1 MKRSL
6 NEIKAV
12 STSHDVGLKRV
23 LLAANESGCSL
34 TQIAVTDLKV
44 GEVAQAHI
52 HPDMQE
58 GFYVLEGDL
67 DVKLD
72 DEVLHCSKDDFV
84 YVKSLTSH
92 ELRAV
97 TDVRIM
103 TIGCV
108 IESQR
113 SKLYPLLFEPNLH
126 EIVWGGNKLTAWKG
140 LAAKDHIGESWEV
153 SCVESSPS
161 VIANG
166 TWTGYTLKEV
176 IKKHPEAILG
186 REVSKRYSG
195 ELPLLVKFID
205 ARKDLSIQVHPDD
218 EMAKRLHDKNGKSEM
233 WYVLDAEPGAYLY
246 SGFKEEL
253 SAEDYKRKV
262 ADGTIVE
269 SLAKHEV
276 KAGDVFYLPAG
287 RVHAICSGILLAE
300 VQQSSDVTYRIYDY
314 NRPGLDGK
322 PRELHT
328 ELAAEALNYQVE
340 KEYRTEY
347 SNENN
352 HANSVIESPFFS
364 VRVTEFSD
372 TFHRNLI
379 KYDSFVISMC
389 LKGDCK
395 IKIRSTGDEVVLR
408 EGYSCLIP
416 AAIADY
422 DITPLKGNSKVLDA
436 YIDNMDRSL
445 LNKVSRFL
453 HISTK

>member
-1 MKRSL
+1 MKKSL
-6 NEIKAV
+6 NDIKPV
-12 STSHDVGLKRV
+12 VTSHDVGQKRV

-34 TQIAVTDLKV
+34 TQIAVTDLKA
-44 GEVAQAHI
+44 GDVAEAHI

-58 GFYVLEGDL
+58 GFYVLSGEL

-72 DEVLHCSKDDFV
+72 DEVQHCTKDDFV
-84 YVKSLTSH
+84 YVKSCTSH

-103 TIGCV
+103 TMGCV
-108 IESQR
+108 VESQR

-126 EIVWGGNKLTAWKG
+126 EVVWGGKKLTRWKG
-140 LAAKDHIGESWEV
+140 LAAKSHIGESWEV

-166 TWTGYTLKEV
+166 TWTGYTLNEV
-176 IKKHPEAILG
+176 IREYPEAILG
-186 REVSKRYSG
+186 HVVSERYGG

-205 ARKDLSIQVHPDD
+205 AQKDLSVQVHPDD
-218 EMAKRLHDKNGKSEM
+218 KMAARLHGKNGKSEM

-246 SGFKEEL
+246 SGFKEKLTPE
-253 SAEDYKRKV
+253 AYKRKV
-262 ADGTIVE
+262 ADGSIVE

-328 ELAAEALNYQVE
+328 ELAAEALNFQVE
-340 KEYRTEY
+340 DEYRTEY
-347 SNENN
+347 SSESNR
-352 HANSVIESPFFS
+352 ANRVIESPYFS

-372 TFHRNLI
+372 SFHRNLI

-395 IKIRSTGDEVVLR
+395 IKIRSTGDEIVLR

-422 DITPLKGNSKVLDA
+422 DVTPVRGSSKVLDA
-436 YIDNMDRSL
+436 YINNMDRSL
-445 LNKVSRFL
+445 IHKVSRFL
-453 HISTK
+453 HIST

>member
-1 MKRSL
+1 
-6 NEIKAV
+6 
-12 STSHDVGLKRV
+12 
-23 LLAANESGCSL
+23 
-34 TQIAVTDLKV
+34 
-44 GEVAQAHI
+44 
-52 HPDMQE
+52 MQE
-58 GFYVLEGDL
+58 GFYVLSGNL

-72 DEVLHCSKDDFV
+72 DEVQHCTKDDFV
-84 YVKSLTSH
+84 YVRSCTSH
-92 ELRAV
+92 ELRAI

-113 SKLYPLLFEPNLH
+113 MKLYPFLFEPNLH
-126 EIVWGGNKLTAWKG
+126 EVVWGGRKLTEWKG
-140 LAAKDHIGESWEV
+140 FAVKDHIGESWEV

-166 TWTGYTLKEV
+166 TWTGYTLAEV
-176 IKKHPEAILG
+176 IKRRPEAILG
-186 REVSKRYSG
+186 REVSKRYGG

-218 EMAKRLHDKNGKSEM
+218 EMAARLHGKNGKSEM
-233 WYVLDAEPGAYLY
+233 WYVLAAEPGAYLY

-253 SAEDYKRKV
+253 SPEEYKRKV
-262 ADGTIVE
+262 ADGSIVE
-269 SLAKHEV
+269 SLARHEV

-347 SNENN
+347 STENN
-352 HANSVIESPFFS
+352 RANSVVESPYFS
-364 VRVTEFSD
+364 VKVTEFSD
-372 TFHRNLI
+372 VFHRNLI
-379 KYDSFVISMC
+379 KYDSFIISMC

-395 IKIRSTGDEVVLR
+395 IKIRSTGDEIVLR

-422 DITPLKGNSKVLDA
+422 DVTPLQGSCKVLDA
-436 YIDNMDRSL
+436 YIDNKDRSL
-445 LNKVSRFL
+445 VHKVSRFL
-453 HISTK
+453 HISSK

>member
-1 MKRSL
+1 VTPFLLSPSGKDYIWGGERLKSDYG
-6 NEIKAV
+6 KALEL
-12 STSHDVGLKRV
+12 SP
-23 LLAANESGCSL
+23 LAETWECS
-34 TQIAVTDLKV
+34 V
-44 GEVAQAHI
+44 
-52 HPDMQE
+52 HPDGPSFVASGAFAGRTLAE
-58 GFYVLEGDL
+58 VLAENPAWLGTSFSAL
-67 DVKLD
+67 GGLHILVKL
-72 DEVLHCSKDDFV
+72 
-84 YVKSLTSH
+84 
-92 ELRAV
+92 
-97 TDVRIM
+97 
-103 TIGCV
+103 
-108 IESQR
+108 
-113 SKLYPLLFEPNLH
+113 
-126 EIVWGGNKLTAWKG
+126 
-140 LAAKDHIGESWEV
+140 
-153 SCVESSPS
+153 
-161 VIANG
+161 
-166 TWTGYTLKEV
+166 
-176 IKKHPEAILG
+176 
-186 REVSKRYSG
+186 
-195 ELPLLVKFID
+195 ID
-205 ARKDLSIQVHPDD
+205 AKRDLSVQVHPDD
-218 EMAKRLHDKNGKSEM
+218 DFAFREEGGQQGKTEM

-253 SAEDYKRKV
+253 SSEEYKRKV

-347 SNENN
+347 SSESNR
-352 HANSVIESPFFS
+352 ANSVVESPYFS

-379 KYDSFVISMC
+379 KYDSFIISMC

-395 IKIRSTGDEVVLR
+395 IKVRSTGDEITLR

-422 DITPLKGNSKVLDA
+422 AITPVKGSSKVLDA
-436 YIDNMDRSL
+436 YINNMDKSL

-453 HISTK
+453 HISMR

>member
-1 MKRSL
+1 MRRSL
-6 NEIKAV
+6 ADIEAIT
-12 STSHDVGLKRV
+12 TSHNAGMKRV

-34 TQIAVTDLKV
+34 TQIAVTDLKA

-58 GFYVLEGDL
+58 GFYVLDGNL

-72 DEVLHCSKDDFV
+72 DEIQHCTKDDFV

-92 ELRAV
+92 ELKAI

-113 SKLYPLLFEPNLH
+113 SKLYPFLFEPNLH
-126 EIVWGGNKLTAWKG
+126 EVVWGGEKLTEWKG
-140 LAAKDHIGESWEV
+140 LSAKDHIGESWEV
-153 SCVESSPS
+153 SCVERSPS

-176 IKKHPEAILG
+176 IEKHPEAILG
-186 REVSKRYSG
+186 REVSQRYG
-195 ELPLLVKFID
+195 GQLPLLVKFID
-205 ARKDLSIQVHPDD
+205 AKADLSIQVHPDD
-218 EMAKRLHDKNGKSEM
+218 EMAASKHGKNGKSEM
-233 WYVLDAEPGAYLY
+233 WYVLDAEPGAFLY

-253 SAEDYKRKV
+253 SPEEYKRKV

-340 KEYRTEY
+340 EEYRTEY
-347 SNENN
+347 SAENN
-352 HANSVIESPFFS
+352 RANRVIESPYFS
-364 VRVTEFSD
+364 VRVTEFNEA
-372 TFHRNLI
+372 FHRNLI

-389 LKGDCK
+389 LKGDCR
-395 IKIRSTGDEVVLR
+395 IKIRSTGDEIVLR

-422 DITPLKGNSKVLDA
+422 DIIPVSGSSKVLDA
-436 YIDNMDRSL
+436 YINNMDRSL
-445 LNKVSRFL
+445 IHKVSRFL
-453 HISTK
+453 HIR